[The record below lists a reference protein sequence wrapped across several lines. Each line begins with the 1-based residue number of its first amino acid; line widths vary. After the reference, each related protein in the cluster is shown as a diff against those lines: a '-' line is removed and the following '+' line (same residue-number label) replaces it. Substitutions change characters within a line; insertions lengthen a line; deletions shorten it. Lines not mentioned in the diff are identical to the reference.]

1 MDSLHVDK
9 TINHFND
16 DFNTKKFA
24 KQFKAF
30 KDEMQ
35 QVFWISLYDTN
46 SILKQL
52 DTLPNE
58 ELEQVIAQCNM
69 LIERNTVAEALGI
82 PSAKL
87 NQFVKA
93 YNDGLES
100 VLGEL
105 SATVDVLEIL
115 NEE

>member
-9 TINHFND
+9 TIDHFNN
-16 DFNTKKFA
+16 DFDAKKFA

-35 QVFWISLYDTN
+35 QVFGVTIYDTN

-58 ELEQVIAQCNM
+58 ELEKV
-69 LIERNTVAEALGI
+69 IERCYTLFGRNTIEMGGV
-82 PSAKL
+82 
-87 NQFVKA
+87 
-93 YNDGLES
+93 
-100 VLGEL
+100 
-105 SATVDVLEIL
+105 
-115 NEE
+115 